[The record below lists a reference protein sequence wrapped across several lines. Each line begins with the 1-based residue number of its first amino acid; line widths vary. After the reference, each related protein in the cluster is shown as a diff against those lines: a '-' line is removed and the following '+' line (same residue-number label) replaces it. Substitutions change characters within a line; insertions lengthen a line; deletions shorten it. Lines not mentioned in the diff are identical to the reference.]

1 MNPNALLL
9 VGNSMHDASLYYFTR
24 FLTPSTLTYIRR
36 GKKEFIVLSQME
48 VERAKKESRVKD
60 VRPTTDYGIKELVKK
75 YQDPRK
81 VRCELLYRILCEE
94 KIEQIKVPANFPFF
108 LAEGL
113 QKKGIGITLTEN
125 LEKVREVKSK
135 TEIECIIKTQCACEK
150 AMKAAID
157 AIKSAEIRGDS
168 LDITSE
174 RVRCIIEHALVDEQC
189 TTNDTIVACGKQAS
203 NPHCTGHGM
212 LKKDAPIVIDI
223 FPYHRKERYHADMS
237 RTVLRGDASAEIVD
251 MYQAVLDAQNVAF
264 DTIKAGVTGED
275 VHNVVCDLFEERGY
289 STERKGAKTGFIHST
304 GHGVGIE
311 IHEGPSLSIG
321 GEALKAGNVVTVEPG
336 LYDPRIGGVR
346 IEDMVLV
353 SAKGCKNLTKFPKQ
367 LVI

>member
-1 MNPNALLL
+1 
-9 VGNSMHDASLYYFTR
+9 MHDANLYYFTR
-24 FLTPSTLTYIRR
+24 FLTSSTLTYVKR

-48 VERAKKESRVKD
+48 VRRAKKESKVKD
-60 VRPTTDYGIKELVKK
+60 VRPTTDYGIEELVKK
-75 YQDPRK
+75 DKDPKR
-81 VRCELLYRILCEE
+81 VRCELLYKILREE
-94 KIEQIKVPANFPFF
+94 GVKQIGVPGNFPFF

-113 QKKGIGITLTEN
+113 RKKGIDITLAEG

-135 TEIECIIKTQCACEK
+135 AEIRRIIRAQRACEK

-157 AIKSAEIRGDS
+157 AIKSAKIRGDK

-174 RVRCIIEHALVDEQC
+174 RAKFVIEHSLVDEQC
-189 TTNDTIVACGKQAS
+189 ATDDTIVACGKQAS

-237 RTVLRGDASAEIVD
+237 RTVLRGEATAEIID

-264 DTIKAGVTGED
+264 DIIKAGVTGED
-275 VHNVVCDLFEERGY
+275 VHNAVCDLFEERGY
-289 STERKGAKTGFIHST
+289 GTERKGAKTGFIHST

-311 IHEGPSLSIG
+311 IHEGPSLSMG
-321 GEALKAGNVVTVEPG
+321 GGALRTGNVVTVEPG

-346 IEDMVLV
+346 IEDIALV
-353 SAKGCKNLTKFPKQ
+353 TTKGCKNLTKFPKQ

>member
-1 MNPNALLL
+1 MSDALLL
-9 VGNSMHDASLYYFTR
+9 IGNSMYDANLYYFTR
-24 FLTPSTLTYIRR
+24 FLTSSTLTYVKR

-48 VERAKKESRVKD
+48 MRRAKKESRVND

-75 YQDPRK
+75 YQDPKK

-94 KIEQIKVPANFPFF
+94 KIKQIKVPANFPFF

-113 QKKGIGITLTEN
+113 QKKGIDITPAEGI
-125 LEKVREVKSK
+125 EKVREVKSK
-135 TEIECIIKTQCACEK
+135 TEIECIIRAQRACEK
-150 AMKAAID
+150 AMRAAID
-157 AIKSAEIRGDS
+157 AIKSAKIRGNN

-174 RVRCIIEHALVDEQC
+174 RAKFVIEHSLIDERC
-189 TTNDTIVACGKQAS
+189 ATDDTIVACGKQAS

-237 RTVLRGDASAEIVD
+237 RTVLRGDAPADVID

-264 DTIKAGVTGED
+264 DIIRAGVTGED
-275 VHNVVCDLFEERGY
+275 VHNAVCDLFEERGY
-289 STERKGAKTGFIHST
+289 GTERKGAKTGFIHST

-321 GEALKAGNVVTVEPG
+321 GGVLKAGNVITVEPG
-336 LYDPRIGGVR
+336 LYDPEVGGVR
-346 IEDMVLV
+346 IEDIVLV
-353 SAKGCKNLTKFPKQ
+353 TASGCKILTKFPKQ